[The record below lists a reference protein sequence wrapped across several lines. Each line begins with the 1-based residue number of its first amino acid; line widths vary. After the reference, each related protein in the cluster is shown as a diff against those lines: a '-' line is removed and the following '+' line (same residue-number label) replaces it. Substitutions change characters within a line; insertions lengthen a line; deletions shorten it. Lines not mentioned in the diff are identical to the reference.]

1 MKNKGD
7 MIKNSFG
14 VKNPKFHPFLH
25 VKSANSAES
34 VYHSIPIHWQV
45 IFKGNLT
52 KFFGGI
58 FITKILDPAEKKLQ
72 K

>member
-7 MIKNSFG
+7 MIKKG
-14 VKNPKFHPFLH
+14 LWVKMPKIHPFLH

-52 KFFGGI
+52 KFLGGI
-58 FITKILDPAEKKLQ
+58 FIT
-72 K
+72 

>member
-14 VKNPKFHPFLH
+14 VKNPKIHPFLH

-34 VYHSIPIHWQV
+34 VYHSIPIH
-45 IFKGNLT
+45 
-52 KFFGGI
+52 
-58 FITKILDPAEKKLQ
+58 
-72 K
+72 